1 MGVIQI
7 RMQQQRLG
15 NLPGMRAV
23 DTSPVAQAAANQAL
37 AIRSVGQGIAGL
49 GQAIPQAASAL
60 AAMQEEDNRNEAN
73 KLMQAYVSQ
82 MDFALNGAAHGG
94 SADPD
99 APAAQPNGLFIA
111 AAEDDTQARRLI
123 ETLGKTAADTRR
135 AIGLDRHNP
144 RVNELFEQAVFAYD
158 RGNAA
163 KANAIMARRFD
174 LSRQTNAKA
183 AEALALQ
190 TAVSAPTAESF
201 DAYARALDD
210 RLNAEH
216 LPQGDARNLAVQT
229 AQRGLLAAILANRAS
244 DGDLTR
250 LSSEIDALKAGT
262 LPASAMDEA
271 SQAFLAQTFG
281 SLQPAE
287 RQKLI
292 RALET
297 QRDTLAADTLAAL
310 DNAQFEGRAA
320 YPDILAA
327 RDAMRRAKVPEATVR
342 KANAILDNQ
351 RARDINAAIA
361 AIPDDITDA
370 QDEETARRSIA
381 AYELTLPTHV
391 TESKEWAAFRRQA
404 ERLSPKAAVALKKE
418 DGADRLSQILNRW
431 TLDADGLRVPTDL
444 GQSEQL
450 AALDLLWRTGQID
463 DAQLED
469 GRNKVAAFW
478 DARSADLMRQTVQ
491 AGNFAE
497 ALGLRYDWENVRND
511 ANGLNL
517 ATLGNAFA
525 FGKDGLDAGQTAKNL
540 AGLFDTATDTDAQ
553 RKRRLALIKERLD
566 KASTAFAAAVAQNP
580 TWTAEQCRTLWRELL
595 REPLYAL
602 GNERFEMDPDQVVR
616 WQRSIGAM
624 WLAAEPAG
632 DNRDYDPDAV
642 LKAFQNSD
650 LTLAPSMETEAPALA
665 GLTALRTEQD
675 AAPDANTP
683 QGDPAA
689 GRAAEPA
696 QEPADGAPARYA
708 TGEGEDLVQV
718 ALKWGV
724 TVSELRKLNPSLPQ
738 DRGASLPPGTVIRL
752 PAYVANP

>member
-15 NLPGMRAV
+15 NLPGMRPL

-210 RLNAEH
+210 RMNAEH

-361 AIPDDITDA
+361 AIPDDLTDA
-370 QDEETARRSIA
+370 QDAETARRSIA

-391 TESKEWAAFRRQA
+391 TESPEW
-404 ERLSPKAAVALKKE
+404 KK
-418 DGADRLSQILNRW
+418 
-431 TLDADGLRVPTDL
+431 
-444 GQSEQL
+444 
-450 AALDLLWRTGQID
+450 
-463 DAQLED
+463 
-469 GRNKVAAFW
+469 
-478 DARSADLMRQTVQ
+478 ARSAAERGLSKAAKTVRKTDMKEEVARIVAGLDQNGNFSAVGATERRNRLDTMRRQGLIDLETYSSAIAAVTATEDARTADIARQALEDWNFLRKTGAADYDDPKRYPMTLPYAVRNAIDGKGAISWSALQ
-491 AGNFAE
+491 AGIADFYPDKSDKKALLRQASQRFEEAYRAWAKACAENPSWTREQCADLFAKSMRYPIE
-497 ALGLRYDWENVRND
+497 ALNKG
-511 ANGLNL
+511 AL
-517 ATLGNAFA
+517 ALDPDQAAEFRRTLQALS
-525 FGKDGLDAGQTAKNL
+525 KAGQTLPGN
-540 AGLFDTATDTDAQ
+540 GDFDFGSLSRTLSAPG
-553 RKRRLALIKERLD
+553 
-566 KASTAFAAAVAQNP
+566 QNP
-580 TWTAEQCRTLWRELL
+580 
-595 REPLYAL
+595 
-602 GNERFEMDPDQVVR
+602 
-616 WQRSIGAM
+616 
-624 WLAAEPAG
+624 
-632 DNRDYDPDAV
+632 
-642 LKAFQNSD
+642 D
-650 LTLAPSMETEAPALA
+650 LHII
-665 GLTALRTEQD
+665 
-675 AAPDANTP
+675 P
-683 QGDPAA
+683 Q
-689 GRAAEPA
+689 
-696 QEPADGAPARYA
+696 
-708 TGEGEDLVQV
+708 
-718 ALKWGV
+718 K
-724 TVSELRKLNPSLPQ
+724 
-738 DRGASLPPGTVIRL
+738 
-752 PAYVANP
+752 